1 MNNKGKYPKILID
14 TTKQS
19 AIPNGK
25 YSLTVEE
32 YYDITHH
39 THNLSDIVLENGTD
53 GESPITIEEK
63 INQLDTKISDI
74 QTLIDNGIQFNDEG
88 YFIDEEDEP

>member
-1 MNNKGKYPKILID
+1 MNNESKYPKILID

-32 YYDITHH
+32 YYDIMHH
-39 THNLSDIVLENGTD
+39 THNLSDIALENGTD
-53 GESPITIEEK
+53 GESPITIEGK
-63 INQLDTKISDI
+63 INQLDEKISDI

-88 YFIDEEDEP
+88 DFIDEEDEP

>member
-1 MNNKGKYPKILID
+1 MNNESKYPKILID

-32 YYDITHH
+32 YYDIMHH
-39 THNLSDIVLENGTD
+39 THNLSDIALENGTD
-53 GESPITIEEK
+53 GESLTIEEK
-63 INQLDTKISDI
+63 INQLDAKISNI

-88 YFIDEEDEP
+88 DFIDEEDEP

>member
-1 MNNKGKYPKILID
+1 M
-14 TTKQS
+14 
-19 AIPNGK
+19 
-25 YSLTVEE
+25 
-32 YYDITHH
+32 HH
-39 THNLSDIVLENGTD
+39 THNLSDIALENGTD
-53 GESPITIEEK
+53 GESIITIEEK

>member
-1 MNNKGKYPKILID
+1 MNNESKYPKILID

-32 YYDITHH
+32 YYDIMHH
-39 THNLSDIVLENGTD
+39 THNLSDIALENGTD
-53 GESPITIEEK
+53 GESIITIEGK
-63 INQLDTKISDI
+63 INQLDEKISDI

-88 YFIDEEDEP
+88 DFIDEEDEP

>member
-1 MNNKGKYPKILID
+1 MNNKSKYPKILID

-25 YSLTVEE
+25 HSLTVEE
-32 YYDITHH
+32 YYDIMHH

-53 GESPITIEEK
+53 GESPTTIEEK
-63 INQLDTKISDI
+63 
-74 QTLIDNGIQFNDEG
+74 
-88 YFIDEEDEP
+88 